1 MPTPLHAVFSSLRRR
16 FLPSNAVAN
25 RNAKRSKRVSFSD
38 VLPLLLI
45 ALFFA
50 PLFGFVGCALTPK
63 PKLPE
68 VVGETPTFEELQTAV
83 NANSSK
89 IETIFASDASL
100 GVVSTPG
107 WAKCQIAFERPGN
120 LRLVGSAPTMGRVV
134 DVGCNEERFWFW
146 SDFQNSDELYF
157 CRHDQYQNSAA
168 ANVLPLDPTWFPE
181 AFGLVEL
188 KDDELVDGPTRQE
201 DGSLLVTTKKTRSDG
216 VYLKRLYFEPKTAAI
231 LRQDVQAPSG
241 ETVVSIRCKR
251 SVYLET
257 PGVVL
262 PQKLE
267 IECPRADASLILDVG
282 SPILNDS
289 SKIADEAFKQPTDL
303 KAKAIDLGAATAQ
316 VAAQTPP
323 TSAAPAASLP
333 QASAV
338 APNANS
344 DNNVSIGSSGF
355 NAVDASTAPNVQT
368 VASLSD
374 STRPKVR
381 MFARARVE
389 AVAPDAQTIAA
400 LPTAA
405 TDQIPQNA
413 QTLPTPQNAPTF
425 QTPQNDL
432 LEVPATAQIPQNTQS
447 APTLQSAPTFQTP
460 QNDLLEVPATAQIP
474 QTAQSAPT
482 VQSAPTFQT
491 PQNDL
496 LEVPATVQIPQNA
509 QNAPTAQS
517 APAFQTPQNNLL
529 EVPALN
535 QIPQTAPTLENFDPL
550 LPVDAAPSL
559 PANPPAVKDVPAP
572 VGPRSEVVGAPRASF

>member
-303 KAKAIDLGAATAQ
+303 KAKAIDLGASTAQ
-316 VAAQTPP
+316 VAAQTPTP
-323 TSAAPAASLP
+323 SAAPIS
-333 QASAV
+333 QASAAATV
-338 APNANS
+338 ESANNNDSNAFNAAETPNA
-344 DNNVSIGSSGF
+344 
-355 NAVDASTAPNVQT
+355 QT
-368 VASLSD
+368 VASLPD
-374 STRPKVR
+374 PTLPKVR

-405 TDQIPQNA
+405 TAQIPQTTRNI
-413 QTLPTPQNAPTF
+413 PTSQSVPTF
-425 QTPQNDL
+425 QTPQNAL
-432 LEVPATAQIPQNTQS
+432 LEAPTPAQAPQN
-447 APTLQSAPTFQTP
+447 
-460 QNDLLEVPATAQIP
+460 
-474 QTAQSAPT
+474 
-482 VQSAPTFQT
+482 
-491 PQNDL
+491 
-496 LEVPATVQIPQNA
+496 
-509 QNAPTAQS
+509 
-517 APAFQTPQNNLL
+517 
-529 EVPALN
+529 
-535 QIPQTAPTLENFDPL
+535 APTLENFDPL
-550 LPVDAAPSL
+550 LPVDATPPL
-559 PANPPAVKDVPAP
+559 PANFPTVDDVPAP
-572 VGPRSEVVGAPRASF
+572 VGPKSEVVGAPRAAF